1 MDEHDHT
8 QHKHTV
14 DATPNVTEASHLHSD
29 EIHTG
34 HEQHAHHAHMTHDH
48 ASHQEPV
55 PHAPENV
62 AAKPPAAHPHE
73 HEHGTAP
80 AQDHGKMDHE
90 NMEPASGHAGH
101 HEHMVADFRKRFWV
115 TLGLT
120 IPVTLLSPM
129 IMMLF
134 GFHLDFPGANIVV
147 FVLSTIIFFYGGKPF
162 LKGAMDEWKQRSPGM
177 MLLIS
182 LAIVSAYIYS
192 TFTAFFITG
201 SDFYF
206 ELATLILIMLLG
218 HWIEMK
224 SQMGASKALEE
235 LIKLMPK
242 VAHKLDS
249 AGNSSEVSV
258 EELVPGDRIL
268 IKPGEKI
275 PLDGK
280 IFEGSST
287 VDESM
292 LTGESV
298 PVEKQPGMAAIGGSI
313 NGNGVLKVTVEKVG
327 NETYL
332 AQVIQMVTNAQQQKS
347 KAQGLADK
355 AAKWL
360 FYIAVTAG
368 ILTFGYWLLAA
379 DLPFAL
385 ERMVTVLV
393 IACPHALGL
402 AVPLVNAVSTSI
414 AARNGLLIR
423 NRTQFEEARKI
434 DRIVFDKTGT
444 LTEGNFGVTDIVP
457 AEGIAEK
464 DLLTLA
470 YSVELQSEHPI
481 AKGIVRKGEA
491 DQLTPLEVK
500 DYQNLTGQGLQALV
514 NGVLVAIV
522 SPGTM
527 DERALAYYRSKYAEL
542 AQQGKTVVF
551 VLKEDRLQGM
561 IAIADMIRDSSYAVI
576 AALKEQEIES
586 FMLTGDNSRVADYV
600 GKKLGMAQVFAEVL
614 PAEKSKHIVALKEG
628 SKKVAMVGDGV
639 NDAPAL
645 AQADLGIAIG
655 AGTDV
660 AIETADVIL
669 VDSDPQ
675 DVLTIIRLSKAT
687 YRKMVENLIWA
698 VGYNVIAIPLAA
710 GVLNNQGIVIT
721 PAIGAAV
728 MSISTIICAVNARL
742 LKID

>member
-8 QHKHTV
+8 QHKHTA
-14 DATPNVTEASHLHSD
+14 DATHNVTEASHLHQD
-29 EIHTG
+29 ETHTG
-34 HEQHAHHAHMTHDH
+34 
-48 ASHQEPV
+48 
-55 PHAPENV
+55 
-62 AAKPPAAHPHE
+62 

-80 AQDHGKMDHE
+80 ARDPGKLDHE
-90 NMEPASGHAGH
+90 KMAHASGHAGH

-147 FVLSTIIFFYGGKPF
+147 FGLSTIIFFYGGKPF
-162 LKGAMDEWKQRSPGM
+162 LKGALDEWKQRSPGM

-224 SQMGASKALEE
+224 SQLGASKALEE

-249 AGNSSEVSV
+249 DGITGEVSV

-280 IFEGSST
+280 IFEGSSS

-347 KAQGLADK
+347 QAQGLADK

-360 FYIAVTAG
+360 FYIAVGAG
-368 ILTFGYWLLAA
+368 ILTFGYWLFAA

-457 AEGIAEK
+457 AEGVAEK
-464 DLLTLA
+464 ELLTLA

-491 DQLTPLEVK
+491 AQLEPLEVK
-500 DYQNLTGQGLQALV
+500 EYQNLTGQGLQALV
-514 NGVLVAIV
+514 NGITVAIV

-527 DERALAYYRSKYAEL
+527 DERVLAYDRIKYAEL

-561 IAIADMIRDSSYAVI
+561 IAIADIIRDSSYAVI
-576 AALKEQEIES
+576 AALKEQQIES

-600 GKKLGMAQVFAEVL
+600 GKKIGLAQVFAEVL

-628 SKKVAMVGDGV
+628 NKKVAMVGDGV

-710 GVLNNQGIVIT
+710 GLLNNQGIVIT

-742 LKID
+742 LKIE

>member
-1 MDEHDHT
+1 MDEHKHTEHTHTDHT
-8 QHKHTV
+8 PEAPKAIDPHAGHDHSGHHMAPPQPVAAEPKPEKHV
-14 DATPNVTEASHLHSD
+14 AHDHVGAQEHEPNLAASH
-29 EIHTG
+29 G
-34 HEQHAHHAHMTHDH
+34 HEQHEQHMGTMCW
-48 ASHQEPV
+48 
-55 PHAPENV
+55 
-62 AAKPPAAHPHE
+62 
-73 HEHGTAP
+73 HGTT
-80 AQDHGKMDHE
+80 
-90 NMEPASGHAGH
+90 GHAGH
-101 HEHMVADFRKRFWV
+101 HEQMVEDYRKRFWIV
-115 TLGLT
+115 LLLT

-134 GFHLDFPGANIVV
+134 SYHFEFPGANFIV
-147 FVLSTIIFFYGGKPF
+147 FGLSTVIFFYGGKPF
-162 LKGAMDEWKQRSPGM
+162 LEGAWEEWKNRSLGM
-177 MLLIS
+177 MMLIS

-192 TFTAFFITG
+192 TFTAFLIEG

-242 VAHKLDS
+242 EAHRLDA
-249 AGNSSEVSV
+249 AGNVDEVSI
-258 EELVPGDRIL
+258 EALVPGERIL
-268 IKPGEKI
+268 VKPGEKI

-280 IFEGSST
+280 IYEGLST

-298 PVEKQPGMAAIGGSI
+298 PVEKQPGMQAIGGSI
-313 NGNGVLKVTVEKVG
+313 NGSGVLKLTVEKVG

-332 AQVIQMVTNAQQQKS
+332 AQVINMVQEAQQQKS
-347 KAQGLADK
+347 KSQGLADK
-355 AAKWL
+355 AAGWL
-360 FYIAVTAG
+360 FYIAVIAG
-368 ILTFGYWLLAA
+368 ALTFLYWIFAA
-379 DLPFAL
+379 DLSFAL

-423 NRTQFEEARKI
+423 NRTQFEEARNV

-444 LTEGNFGVTDIVP
+444 LTEGNFGVTDILP
-457 AEGIAEK
+457 ADGVSEK
-464 DLLTLA
+464 ELLTLA
-470 YSVELQSEHPI
+470 YSAESQSEHPI

-491 DQLTPLEVK
+491 ESVALLPAT
-500 DYQNLTGQGLQALV
+500 DYQNLTGQGLQV
-514 NGVLVAIV
+514 TVDGMQVAVI

-527 DERALAYYRSKYAEL
+527 DERGIAYNKETFASL

-551 VLKEDRLQGM
+551 VLKEGILQGM
-561 IAIADMIRDSSYAVI
+561 IANADIIRSSSHEVVT
-576 AALKEQEIES
+576 ALKEQGIEAI
-586 FMLTGDNSRVADYV
+586 MLTGDNSRAAQYV
-600 GKKLGMAQVFAEVL
+600 GEQLGLAQVFAEVR
-614 PAEKSKHIVALKEG
+614 PAEKSKHIAALKAEN
-628 SKKVAMVGDGV
+628 KKVAMVGDGV

-645 AQADLGIAIG
+645 AEADLGIAIG

-669 VDSDPQ
+669 VDSNPK
-675 DVLTIIRLSKAT
+675 DVLTIITLSKAT

-710 GVLNNQGIVIT
+710 GVLANQGFLIT